1 MFILLA
7 LGSLASWARP
17 GGYVTYF
24 GPVGTQEGDCSTLLN
39 YLASH
44 GHVMDPEANPAEFI
58 LEVTGAG
65 ITKKAAKDSDDD
77 GSEEEDEVQLAKT
90 DENYFVQAYR
100 QSAFYESADQEL
112 TRGIYAAA
120 VMDKSGTDDGA
131 REKRWHHKIKRRL
144 SDRYASLP
152 TTQLWEMFVRGSKGY
167 WRQPEEF
174 IMKLSLPIVMGV
186 VLGTYFL
193 DLGYD
198 QASNTH
204 RVGMLYYALLFS
216 NMGALRTSLRFPPQL
231 GCATSR
237 HVICSP
243 WHCVCD

>member
-1 MFILLA
+1 
-7 LGSLASWARP
+7 
-17 GGYVTYF
+17 
-24 GPVGTQEGDCSTLLN
+24 
-39 YLASH
+39 
-44 GHVMDPEANPAEFI
+44 
-58 LEVTGAG
+58 VTGAG

-77 GSEEEDEVQLAKT
+77 DSEEEEEGKLAKT

-100 QSAFYESADQEL
+100 QSAFYASADQDL

-152 TTQLWEMFVRGSKGY
+152 TTQLWEMFVRGTKSY

-193 DLGYD
+193 DLGRD
-198 QASNTH
+198 QASNTQ

-216 NMGALRTSLRFPPQL
+216 NMGALRTSHLHPPPQL
-231 GCATSR
+231 GVPRHATSLLT
-237 HVICSP
+237 
-243 WHCVCD
+243 CVWCAQSLRPT